1 MATDNNNQNSINND
15 DQKTLHD
22 AGVDLPGMEVQKD
35 KKTDSPSGEVVVD
48 IDGGAPKNE
57 AMDKDLA
64 KTGIKFVENQNVT
77 PENKEDLSALAE
89 KKMKEVEVNL
99 NTSDLEQEFKSQ
111 VSSEAPKKTADITS
125 KSNTLSG
132 LLVKIKEKLGLKK
145 TKVKTE
151 LDSLKKMKEGISQ
164 DIADIKELEESED
177 KIEAELE
184 KLENIKNEMEAIEQE
199 VNEELKD

>member
-35 KKTDSPSGEVVVD
+35 KKPDSPAGEVVVD

>member
-1 MATDNNNQNSINND
+1 MATDNNNQDSINND

-22 AGVDLPGMEVQKD
+22 AGVDLPGMEDQKN
-35 KKTDSPSGEVVVD
+35 KKPDSSAGEVVVD

-64 KTGIKFVENQNVT
+64 KTGIKFVEDQNT
-77 PENKEDLSALAE
+77 MPENKEDLSALAE
-89 KKMKEVEVNL
+89 KKMKEMEVNL

-111 VSSEAPKKTADITS
+111 MSSDSPKKTSDITS

-132 LLVKIKEKLGLKK
+132 LLTKIKEKLGLKK

-151 LDSLKKMKEGISQ
+151 LESLKKMKEGISQ

-184 KLENIKNEMEAIEQE
+184 KLENIKKEMEAIEQE